1 MRTALLRFGIALVV
15 FVAMDALFIVLL
27 GNRLYQDKLLDVL
40 RPQAMVWA
48 ALPFYP
54 LFALALAE
62 LAIRPAG
69 TTIAVALRG
78 ALVGAVAYGTYGMTN
93 LALVAG
99 WSRVVTAVDL
109 GWGLV
114 VGAVTSMITTMVIT
128 RLQR

>member
-54 LFALALAE
+54 LFAL
-62 LAIRPAG
+62 
-69 TTIAVALRG
+69 TIAVALRG